1 MIRMYLHTNQL
12 SILQSSG
19 TAFFHRQWTRVSW
32 NVVVHQLLPNP
43 IAKQLLF
50 AMLHSS
56 LDRRSTEN
64 KRVFTVYLEDSQ
76 PQTLS
81 IYLKRSARESFANST
96 RACPRETVGES
107 RPEWKLGVESLSG
120 WNGPCLVAH
129 ASIYIHPWNGIASAI
144 TLKLGR
150 EYSCGCGKHE
160 LRA

>member
-43 IAKQLLF
+43 IAKQPLF

-64 KRVFTVYLEDSQ
+64 KRTINVYSQRIWRTRSLKHSRFTWND
-76 PQTLS
+76 
-81 IYLKRSARESFANST
+81 R
-96 RACPRETVGES
+96 RETRS
-107 RPEWKLGVESLSG
+107 RIQRARVHAKLL
-120 WNGPCLVAH
+120 
-129 ASIYIHPWNGIASAI
+129 ASRVQN
-144 TLKLGR
+144 
-150 EYSCGCGKHE
+150 EN
-160 LRA
+160 